1 MRWFGGPF
9 GGPLAGSAD
18 LGRTGDRPAAGALFG
33 RLTKGHRASGRG
45 QPSARP
51 LSGPYQALMR
61 REERLLARAQ
71 PWSHDEVTLAF
82 PIAGVEQA
90 VANVRTACGW

>member
-1 MRWFGGPF
+1 
-9 GGPLAGSAD
+9 
-18 LGRTGDRPAAGALFG
+18 
-33 RLTKGHRASGRG
+33 
-45 QPSARP
+45 
-51 LSGPYQALMR
+51 MR